1 MKTIIKVAI
10 NMILIAMLTV
20 LFSISIASF
29 LFWLIYL
36 PLAVY
41 QAMIVDK
48 IFANKQKK
56 MLNNLAIK
64 R

>member
-1 MKTIIKVAI
+1 MKTIIKVVI
-10 NMILIAMLTV
+10 NIILIAMLTR

-48 IFANKQKK
+48 IFANKQKNVK
-56 MLNNLAIK
+56 
-64 R
+64 

>member
-20 LFSISIASF
+20 LFSISIVSF

-48 IFANKQKK
+48 IFANKQKNVK
-56 MLNNLAIK
+56 
-64 R
+64 

>member
-1 MKTIIKVAI
+1 MKTIIKVVI

-20 LFSISIASF
+20 MFSISIASL

-48 IFANKQKK
+48 IFANKQKNVK
-56 MLNNLAIK
+56 
-64 R
+64 

>member
-1 MKTIIKVAI
+1 MKTIIKVVI

-20 LFSISIASF
+20 MFSISIASF

-48 IFANKQKK
+48 IFANKQKNVK
-56 MLNNLAIK
+56 
-64 R
+64 

>member
-1 MKTIIKVAI
+1 MKTIIKVVI

-48 IFANKQKK
+48 IFANKQKNVK
-56 MLNNLAIK
+56 
-64 R
+64 

>member
-1 MKTIIKVAI
+1 MKTIIKVVI

-29 LFWLIYL
+29 LFWFIYL

-48 IFANKQKK
+48 IFANKQKNVK
-56 MLNNLAIK
+56 
-64 R
+64 

>member
-1 MKTIIKVAI
+1 MKTIIKVVI
-10 NMILIAMLTV
+10 NIILIAMLTG

-48 IFANKQKK
+48 IFSDKQKNVK
-56 MLNNLAIK
+56 
-64 R
+64 

>member
-1 MKTIIKVAI
+1 MKTIIKVVI

-20 LFSISIASF
+20 LFSISITSF
-29 LFWLIYL
+29 LFWFIYL

-48 IFANKQKK
+48 IFANKQKNVK
-56 MLNNLAIK
+56 
-64 R
+64 

>member
-1 MKTIIKVAI
+1 MKTIIKVVI
-10 NMILIAMLTV
+10 NMILITMLTG

-48 IFANKQKK
+48 IFANKQKNVK
-56 MLNNLAIK
+56 
-64 R
+64 

>member
-1 MKTIIKVAI
+1 MKTIIKVVI

-20 LFSISIASF
+20 MFSISIASF

-41 QAMIVDK
+41 QALIIDK
-48 IFANKQKK
+48 IFANKQKNVK
-56 MLNNLAIK
+56 
-64 R
+64 

>member
-1 MKTIIKVAI
+1 MKTIIKVLI

-20 LFSISIASF
+20 MFSISIASF

-48 IFANKQKK
+48 IFANKQKNVK
-56 MLNNLAIK
+56 
-64 R
+64 

>member
-1 MKTIIKVAI
+1 MKTIVKVVI
-10 NMILIAMLTV
+10 NLILIAIFTW
-20 LFSISIASF
+20 LFNISIASF

-48 IFANKQKK
+48 IFANKQKNVK
-56 MLNNLAIK
+56 
-64 R
+64 

>member
-1 MKTIIKVAI
+1 MKTIIKVVI
-10 NMILIAMLTV
+10 NMILIAVLTG

-41 QAMIVDK
+41 QAMIVDN
-48 IFANKQKK
+48 IFANKQKNVK
-56 MLNNLAIK
+56 
-64 R
+64 

>member
-1 MKTIIKVAI
+1 MKTIIKVLI

-48 IFANKQKK
+48 IFANKQKNVK
-56 MLNNLAIK
+56 
-64 R
+64 

>member
-1 MKTIIKVAI
+1 MKTIIKVVI
-10 NMILIAMLTV
+10 NMILIAMLTG

-48 IFANKQKK
+48 IFANKQK

>member
-1 MKTIIKVAI
+1 MKTIIKVVI

-20 LFSISIASF
+20 MFSISIASF

-48 IFANKQKK
+48 IFENKQKNVK
-56 MLNNLAIK
+56 
-64 R
+64 

>member
-1 MKTIIKVAI
+1 MKTIIKVVI
-10 NMILIAMLTV
+10 NLILIAMLTG

-48 IFANKQKK
+48 IFSDKQKNVK
-56 MLNNLAIK
+56 
-64 R
+64 

>member
-1 MKTIIKVAI
+1 MKTIIKVVI
-10 NMILIAMLTV
+10 NIILIAMLTG

-41 QAMIVDK
+41 QGMIVDK
-48 IFANKQKK
+48 IFADKQKNVK
-56 MLNNLAIK
+56 
-64 R
+64 

>member
-1 MKTIIKVAI
+1 MKTIIKVVI
-10 NMILIAMLTV
+10 NMILIAMLTG

-48 IFANKQKK
+48 IFADKQKNVK
-56 MLNNLAIK
+56 
-64 R
+64 

>member
-20 LFSISIASF
+20 LFSVSIASF

-48 IFANKQKK
+48 IFSNKQK

>member
-1 MKTIIKVAI
+1 MKTIIKVVI
-10 NMILIAMLTV
+10 NMILITMLTR

-48 IFANKQKK
+48 IFANKQKNVK
-56 MLNNLAIK
+56 
-64 R
+64 

>member
-1 MKTIIKVAI
+1 MKTIIKVVI
-10 NMILIAMLTV
+10 NMILIAMLTG

-48 IFANKQKK
+48 IFSNKQKNVK
-56 MLNNLAIK
+56 
-64 R
+64 

>member
-1 MKTIIKVAI
+1 MKTIIKVVI
-10 NMILIAMLTV
+10 NMILIAMLTG

>member
-20 LFSISIASF
+20 LFSISIESF
-29 LFWLIYL
+29 LFWFIYL

-48 IFANKQKK
+48 IFANKQKNVK
-56 MLNNLAIK
+56 
-64 R
+64 

>member
-1 MKTIIKVAI
+1 MKTIIKVVI
-10 NMILIAMLTV
+10 NMILIAMLTG
-20 LFSISIASF
+20 LFSSSIASF

-48 IFANKQKK
+48 IFADKQKNVK
-56 MLNNLAIK
+56 
-64 R
+64 

>member
-1 MKTIIKVAI
+1 MKTIIKVVI
-10 NMILIAMLTV
+10 NMILIAMLTG
-20 LFSISIASF
+20 LFSISIVSF

-48 IFANKQKK
+48 IFANKQKNVK
-56 MLNNLAIK
+56 
-64 R
+64 